1 MPTNGFYAVEFSA
14 VVQGAGGIVVLEDG
28 NIRGG
33 DSEYLYSGTY
43 SGQDGRLSA
52 QITVKAH
59 SPKAVSVFNTIGGK
73 FKLDLVGNVV
83 GDGFQ
88 ASGNAPVPGAPGI
101 TIRARKLDDLA
112 L

>member
-1 MPTNGFYAVEFSA
+1 MPTNGFYAIEFSA
-14 VVQGAGGIVVLEDG
+14 VVQGAVGIVILEDG

-73 FKLDLVGNVV
+73 FTLDLVGNVV

-101 TIRARKLDDLA
+101 TIRARKLEDLT

>member
-1 MPTNGFYAVEFSA
+1 MPANGFYAVKFSA
-14 VVQGAGGIVVLEDG
+14 LVQGAGGIVVLEDG

-33 DSEYLYSGTY
+33 DDQYLYSGTY

-52 QITVKAH
+52 KITVKAY
-59 SPKAVSVFNTIGGK
+59 SPQAISVFNTVGGK
-73 FKLDLVGNVV
+73 FTLDLVGNVI

-88 ASGNAPVPGAPGI
+88 ASGPAPVPGAPGI
-101 TIRARKLDDLA
+101 TIHARKLDGLA